1 MNNYN
6 KNYSNFFLIKYKL
19 YKYKMNTL
27 TPSNQISKWKIS
39 EKDIILVI
47 KDQLAQI
54 NSQIITH
61 PQQLGINYIIY
72 NLSNHIF
79 NGMSLIDS
87 QRLLAVR
94 LMKEIEDKG
103 YGVRILLE
111 KEPKLVIKWFTIIN
125 KDDIDIMNDHIK
137 TKRINESELNEYLK
151 DGNKL

>member
-1 MNNYN
+1 
-6 KNYSNFFLIKYKL
+6 
-19 YKYKMNTL
+19 MNTL

-103 YGVRILLE
+103 YGVRILLD

-151 DGNKL
+151 DRNKL

>member
-1 MNNYN
+1 
-6 KNYSNFFLIKYKL
+6 
-19 YKYKMNTL
+19 MNTL

>member
-1 MNNYN
+1 
-6 KNYSNFFLIKYKL
+6 
-19 YKYKMNTL
+19 MNTL

-61 PQQLGINYIIY
+61 PQQLGVNYIIY

-103 YGVRILLE
+103 YGVRILLD

-137 TKRINESELNEYLK
+137 TKRINEAELNEYLK

>member
-1 MNNYN
+1 
-6 KNYSNFFLIKYKL
+6 
-19 YKYKMNTL
+19 MNTL

-103 YGVRILLE
+103 YGVRILLD